1 MKCSRKLF
9 VLMLLVFLPVKASA
23 LSCAMISISESCDM
37 HWYRPSAL
45 DYNLCLESR
54 NKQKK
59 DEQAIEIEVSRLLI
73 EKEMLLQRL
82 EQVSLSF
89 NSELQIENA
98 LREIGKR
105 LVIIGPIYSDIRW
118 TSCLRWME

>member
-1 MKCSRKLF
+1 M
-9 VLMLLVFLPVKASA
+9 
-23 LSCAMISISESCDM
+23 
-37 HWYRPSAL
+37 
-45 DYNLCLESR
+45 
-54 NKQKK
+54 
-59 DEQAIEIEVSRLLI
+59 DEHAIEIEVSRLLI

-105 LVIIGPIYSDIRW
+105 LVTLSPIYSDIRW